1 MKTPSPPSPL
11 SILFTTLLFILPA
24 LAQFQFFD
32 QMFNQQQQQQQ
43 PQNAGSDSL
52 WYRQQYDAVHC
63 DKYLCPQTLSCVH
76 YPHHCPCAFPEL
88 EDKVELDDGSMICVS
103 KGGYKAGE
111 AGRKIQLARKGLL

>member
-11 SILFTTLLFILPA
+11 SILFATLLFILPA

-52 WYRQQYDAVHC
+52 WYRQQYDAGELRPC
-63 DKYLCPQTLSCVH
+63 LSTLLP
-76 YPHHCPCAFPEL
+76 YTTPTLLPEQ
-88 EDKVELDDGSMICVS
+88 DAD
-103 KGGYKAGE
+103 
-111 AGRKIQLARKGLL
+111 

>member
-52 WYRQQYDAVHC
+52 WYRQQYDAGE
-63 DKYLCPQTLSCVH
+63 LRPFPI
-76 YPHHCPCAFPEL
+76 YPSALYHSYSTSGTRC
-88 EDKVELDDGSMICVS
+88 
-103 KGGYKAGE
+103 
-111 AGRKIQLARKGLL
+111 

>member
-52 WYRQQYDAVHC
+52 WYRQQYDAGE
-63 DKYLCPQTLSCVH
+63 LRPLPI
-76 YPHHCPCAFPEL
+76 YPSALYHSYSTSGTRC
-88 EDKVELDDGSMICVS
+88 
-103 KGGYKAGE
+103 
-111 AGRKIQLARKGLL
+111 

>member
-43 PQNAGSDSL
+43 PQNAGSDSA
-52 WYRQQYDAVHC
+52 WYRQQYD
-63 DKYLCPQTLSCVH
+63 T
-76 YPHHCPCAFPEL
+76 
-88 EDKVELDDGSMICVS
+88 
-103 KGGYKAGE
+103 GGYKAGE

>member
-52 WYRQQYDAVHC
+52 WYRQQYDAGE
-63 DKYLCPQTLSCVH
+63 LRPLPI
-76 YPHHCPCAFPEL
+76 YPSAL
-88 EDKVELDDGSMICVS
+88 
-103 KGGYKAGE
+103 
-111 AGRKIQLARKGLL
+111 

>member
-52 WYRQQYDAVHC
+52 WYRQQYDA
-63 DKYLCPQTLSCVH
+63 
-76 YPHHCPCAFPEL
+76 
-88 EDKVELDDGSMICVS
+88 
-103 KGGYKAGE
+103 GGYKAGE
-111 AGRKIQLARKGLL
+111 AARKIQLARKGLL